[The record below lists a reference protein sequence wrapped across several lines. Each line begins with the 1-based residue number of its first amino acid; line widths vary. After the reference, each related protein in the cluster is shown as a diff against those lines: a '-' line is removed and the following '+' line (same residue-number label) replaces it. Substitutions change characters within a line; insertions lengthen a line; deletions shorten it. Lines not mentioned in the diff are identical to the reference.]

1 MPLCALKIHGMPRMQ
16 SMGGMVMDLE
26 TASFA
31 LSTLALPPLNSTVL
45 WVVVVEGVGT
55 EVPVVL
61 KGGLGLLLGDQSSE
75 LL

>member
-1 MPLCALKIHGMPRMQ
+1 
-16 SMGGMVMDLE
+16 MGGMVMDLE

-45 WVVVVEGVGT
+45 WVVVVEGVGK

>member
-1 MPLCALKIHGMPRMQ
+1 
-16 SMGGMVMDLE
+16 MGGMVMDLE

-55 EVPVVL
+55 EVLVVL